1 MRSACCAE
9 KVRIRFLLG
18 LNKGD
23 EMKPEV
29 ARRRIEAFERRFG
42 KTHLIFACHAAFPLA
57 LTPDLLYK
65 LWANFQRDIH
75 GFVLGIPWVAVA
87 DLLLSSLCDE
97 VGRELYEM
105 DTAVRNSLL
114 NRLKDD
120 EYFGQQRINELSDFL
135 LVYVRQQLQSNDQE
149 VRDFAQAQRW
159 TALAYVKPEEAAYE
173 LKLALEQSYLQDKS
187 EGVRLASLIETFTEP
202 LAGFEPLLVLASEIG
217 KGKYIDD
224 DRLKKQGGKGSTE
237 IHYSQFT
244 LEPEPKVVKL
254 AILTFVGNFDI
265 GFNVLLKISLEG
277 NIPFIKH
284 RGRLPST
291 SEIPHRYQNWQ
302 YLYRSNQNFTRLE
315 RRAGI
320 ISNMSPDELRIAA
333 QLLQKDLNNW
343 LISNSFQLIRDE
355 ILNILSHSD
364 EVRVI
369 IKAEDNLLRRLPW
382 HLWDI
387 LDHFPQ
393 IEVAISARVTE
404 RVQTKHFFRRKVRI
418 LAVLADSHLI
428 DYRVEREIIENLNAE
443 TLFLVEPSKQNL
455 YENIRDEKGWDIFF
469 FAGHGLRTV
478 DVDTGILYI
487 NPHESLTMSE
497 LKDGFKPSIERGL
510 QLGIFNTCE
519 GVGLGKAEFGDLGI
533 PQIIT
538 MRDVVSDV
546 LAQRFLEY
554 FIGAFSEGK
563 SLYLS
568 VKQAREGLREL
579 EGENPCASWLPVIVQ
594 DPAVTPPTWSDL
606 SPHFSTLRTKIKFT
620 DKELLKAVISDLGI
634 KVKINDYVRG
644 RKNMRTRADIVAVLE
659 GDCDLGWCQNSDGS
673 FDLIADLWGVSKNY
687 NQTKLINA
695 INWRCSFYVFKQK
708 EPNNYDRLKDCL
720 KSVLQRG
727 ILQEEQ
733 EVIIYTAAW
742 LQAYTEDFEVRQ
754 QYLKLVEKCGTV
766 EQQND
771 ALSQTAAWLQE
782 HPNNLEIREQYLA
795 VVKKLG
801 IRGQKQKEFPVI
813 SPTHSFRVG
822 QVLEA
827 KVTSIKGNQVTY
839 EIVGTIKLTEK
850 EPKNSKY
857 LLENQVVQVKVIQ
870 LKEDGTLKK
879 VKKLD

>member
-1 MRSACCAE
+1 
-9 KVRIRFLLG
+9 
-18 LNKGD
+18 
-23 EMKPEV
+23 MKPEV
-29 ARRRIEAFERRFG
+29 ARRRIEAFEKRFG
-42 KTHLIFACHAAFPLA
+42 RTHLIFACHAAFPLA

-114 NRLKDD
+114 NRLK
-120 EYFGQQRINELSDFL
+120 ENENFGQQRINELSDFL

-159 TALAYVKPEEAAYE
+159 TALAYVRPTEAAQE
-173 LKLALEQSYLQDKS
+173 LRAMLEQAYKQDKS
-187 EGVRLASLIETFTEP
+187 EQLRLVSLVEAFAEP
-202 LAGFEPLLVLASEIG
+202 LVEFEPLLVLVNEIR
-217 KGKYIDD
+217 KGKSEDD
-224 DRLKKQGGKGSTE
+224 NKPNKQDSKKITNVPSGYYAFK
-237 IHYSQFT
+237 
-244 LEPEPKVVKL
+244 PKPIVEKL
-254 AILTFVGNFDI
+254 ALLTFVGDVDN
-265 GFNVLLKISLEG
+265 GFNVLLEISLEG
-277 NIPFIKH
+277 DIPFIKQ
-284 RGRLPST
+284 RGRLPLA
-291 SEIPHRYQNWQ
+291 SEIIDRYQKWQ
-302 YLYRSNQNFTRLE
+302 FLYRMNQNLVRLE
-315 RRAGI
+315 PNAAVQTNFSR
-320 ISNMSPDELRIAA
+320 DDLQIAA
-333 QLLQKDLNNW
+333 QLLQEALNNW
-343 LISNSFQLIRDE
+343 LKSKLFHPIQDALIKNLSGSNR
-355 ILNILSHSD
+355 
-364 EVRVI
+364 VRVI

-393 IEVAISARVTE
+393 SEVALSARVTE
-404 RVQTKHFFRRKVRI
+404 PAKKLYSSRLKARI
-418 LAVLADSHLI
+418 LALLVDTKSI
-428 DYRVEREIIENLNAE
+428 DVELERKTIEKLDAEIE
-443 TLFLVEPSKQNL
+443 FMVEPSKENL
-455 YENIRDEKGWDIFF
+455 YKKLWDEKGWDIFL

-478 DVDTGILYI
+478 DVETGILRI
-487 NPHESLTMSE
+487 NPQESLTISE

-533 PQIIT
+533 PHIIT
-538 MRDVVSDV
+538 MRDLVSDV
-546 LAQRFLEY
+546 LAQHFLEY
-554 FIGAFSEGK
+554 FIGAFSKGM

-568 VKQAREGLREL
+568 VKQAREMLQKL
-579 EGENPCASWLPVIVQ
+579 EGVNPCASWLPVIVQ
-594 DPAVTPPTWSDL
+594 HPAATPPTWSDL
-606 SPHFSTLRTKIKFT
+606 SAHFSTLRTKIK
-620 DKELLKAVISDLGI
+620 DKEILKAAISALGI

-644 RKNMRTRADIVAVLE
+644 SKNIRTQADIVAVLE

-673 FDLIADLWGVSKNY
+673 FDLVADLWGVSKNY
-687 NQTKLINA
+687 DQTLLINA
-695 INWRCSFYVFKQK
+695 INWRYGFYIFKQK
-708 EPNNYDRLKDCL
+708 EPNNYDRLKDYL

-742 LQAYTEDFEVRQ
+742 LQAHTEDFDVRQ

-795 VVKKLG
+795 IVKKLG
-801 IRGQKQKEFPVI
+801 IPEQEQKELSVS

-827 KVTSIKGNQVTY
+827 KVTSIKGNKVTY

-857 LLENQVVQVKVIQ
+857 LLENQIVQVKVIQ

>member
-1 MRSACCAE
+1 MRSACCGE
-9 KVRIRFLLG
+9 KVRVRFLLG

-42 KTHLIFACHAAFPLA
+42 KTHLTFACHAAFPLA

-114 NRLKDD
+114 NRLKED
-120 EYFGQQRINELSDFL
+120 ENFGQQRINELSDFL

-173 LKLALEQSYLQDKS
+173 LKLALEQAYLQDKS

-202 LAGFEPLLVLASEIG
+202 LARFEPLLVLASEIG
-217 KGKYIDD
+217 KGKHVDD
-224 DRLKKQGGKGSTE
+224 DRLKQQGGKGSTE
-237 IHYSQFT
+237 IHYSQFA
-244 LEPEPKVVKL
+244 LQPKQKVVKL

-265 GFNVLLKISLEG
+265 GFNVLLEISLEG

-284 RGRLPST
+284 KGRLPLT

-302 YLYRSNQNFTRLE
+302 YLYRNSQKNFIRLE

-320 ISNMSPDELRIAA
+320 SNMGPDDLRIAA
-333 QLLQKDLNNW
+333 KLLQNDLNNW
-343 LISNSFQLIRDE
+343 LISNSFQPIRDE

-369 IKAEDNLLRRLPW
+369 IKAKDNLLRRLPW

-404 RVQTKHFFRRKVRI
+404 QVQRKHFFRKNARI
-418 LAVLADSHLI
+418 LAVLVDSQLI
-428 DYRVEREIIENLNAE
+428 DCKVERKIIENLDAE

-455 YENIRDEKGWDIFF
+455 YENLRDENGWDIFF

-478 DVDTGILYI
+478 DVETGILHI
-487 NPHESLTMSE
+487 NPHESLTISE

-533 PQIIT
+533 PHIIT

-546 LAQRFLEY
+546 LAQHFLEY
-554 FIGAFSEGK
+554 FIGAFSK
-563 SLYLS
+563 DMSLYLS

-594 DPAVTPPTWSDL
+594 DPAVTPPTWEDL
-606 SPHFSTLRTKIKFT
+606 APHFSLLRTKIT
-620 DKELLKAVISDLGI
+620 DKELLKAVLTDLGI
-634 KVKINDYVRG
+634 KVKINGDVRG
-644 RKNMRTRADIVAVLE
+644 SKKNMRVRADIVAVLE
-659 GDCDLGWCQNSDGS
+659 GDCDLGWSQTSDGA
-673 FDLIADLWGVSKNY
+673 FDLIADLRGIGQKY
-687 NQTKLINA
+687 DKTRIINA
-695 INWRCSFYVFKQK
+695 INLRYMFCLLQK
-708 EPNNYDRLKDCL
+708 EPENFNRLKTHL
-720 KSVLQRG
+720 KSVSNG
-727 ILQEEQ
+727 GTIQEQQ

-742 LQAYTEDFEVRQ
+742 LQAHTDDFEVRQ
-754 QYLKLVEKCGTV
+754 EYLNLVEKWGTV
-766 EQQND
+766 EQQNE
-771 ALSQTAAWLQE
+771 AISQTAAWLQE
-782 HPNNLEIREQYLA
+782 HPNNLEIREQYVAL
-795 VVKKLG
+795 VKKIG
-801 IRGQKQKEFPVI
+801 IPEQDKKELPVI
-813 SPTHSFRVG
+813 SPTHLFRVG

-827 KVTSIKGNQVTY
+827 KVISIKGNKVTY
-839 EIVGTIKLTEK
+839 EILGRIKLTEK
-850 EPKNSKY
+850 EPKNSKD
-857 LLENQVVQVKVIQ
+857 LLLNQIVQVKIIQ
-870 LKEDGTLKK
+870 LKEDGTVKK